1 MRDSNGFHPGHVII
15 VDLRLRQH
23 VKRFRRLLIRTLTIV
38 LLFKDPEIKL
48 MKSQRHGS
56 PYCIRLPVFIGLP
69 VAVIMAAAMAARAYD
84 TLWIAPQQPVS
95 SMKLKANLD
104 EIQSRLAA
112 LETERTFRATITTTG
127 AITSQTGSWISLVNH
142 AGTGNYVVSFS
153 AGTFTSTPTCI
164 ATAYAGNAVPPVVE
178 CFNVA
183 TTSIT
188 CQANAA
194 GSNVDSA
201 LFLIC
206 VGVK

>member
-1 MRDSNGFHPGHVII
+1 
-15 VDLRLRQH
+15 
-23 VKRFRRLLIRTLTIV
+23 
-38 LLFKDPEIKL
+38 
-48 MKSQRHGS
+48 MKILRHGS
-56 PYCIRLPVFIGLP
+56 LYRIRLAVFIGLP
-69 VAVIMAAAMAARAYD
+69 VAVIMAAAMVARAYD

-104 EIQSRLAA
+104 EIQTRLAS

-127 AITSQTGSWISLVNH
+127 AISTQTGSWISLVNH

-153 AGTFTSTPTCI
+153 PGTFASTPTCV

-188 CQANAA
+188 CQVNAA
-194 GSNVDSA
+194 GTNLDSA

-206 VGVK
+206 VGAK